1 MIDQTTTQTMNM
13 LNFQQ
18 NIMSGGPLIRETN
31 NNNLQF
37 YVNQSTV
44 MEPNSSEKHAKDTT
58 NTSPPPLPPTS
69 HSLNLVPSYH
79 PITTS
84 LYANNKRE
92 MTLKDRIMKKLSEN
106 NNNNNNQITSAFL
119 PNTTTITTTTT
130 NTIRNEDQENAFRQ
144 IETVHNYAK
153 SSSSPKSSVS
163 SYFDEDDE
171 DEEDDNSEE
180 DEFNDEED
188 ELNVERIESIKK
200 KRANIA
206 VNCLAST
213 NKPTISES
221 SSSFSGGSCYN
232 SSSPSPPSPEAVI
245 KTVEQD
251 HHTRR
256 PMDVFLIFCKRHR
269 EIVRDKH
276 KTLENR

>member
-1 MIDQTTTQTMNM
+1 M

-18 NIMSGGPLIRETN
+18 SMVSGGPLARET

-37 YVNQSTV
+37 YVNRSATV
-44 MEPNSSEKHAKDTT
+44 VEPNSNEKNAKESIIMNSNINNN
-58 NTSPPPLPPTS
+58 NTSPQMTPNVSTT
-69 HSLNLVPSYH
+69 HSALNLVPISIPSYH
-79 PITTS
+79 PNTTS
-84 LYANNKRE
+84 LYGNNKRE

-106 NNNNNNQITSAFL
+106 NNNNNNNQISSAFL
-119 PNTTTITTTTT
+119 SNSNTT
-130 NTIRNEDQENAFRQ
+130 TIRNEDQENAFRQ

-163 SYFDEDDE
+163 SYFDDDDE
-171 DEEDDNSEE
+171 DDDENSEDE
-180 DEFNDEED
+180 DLNAED
-188 ELNVERIESIKK
+188 HDLNMDCIESLQK
-200 KRANIA
+200 KRSGKTLIQSNPSKQNI
-206 VNCLAST
+206 SD
-213 NKPTISES
+213 

-232 SSSPSPPSPEAVI
+232 SSSPSPPSPETATKSAV
-245 KTVEQD
+245 QD

-256 PMDVFLIFCKRHR
+256 PMNVFLIFCKRHR

>member
-1 MIDQTTTQTMNM
+1 MNM

-18 NIMSGGPLIRETN
+18 NIMSGGSLIRETN

-37 YVNQSTV
+37 YMDQSTV
-44 MEPNSSEKHAKDTT
+44 MEPNSSENHAKDTT
-58 NTSPPPLPPTS
+58 NTSPTS
-69 HSLNLVPSYH
+69 HSALVHVPSYH

-106 NNNNNNQITSAFL
+106 NNNQITSAFL
-119 PNTTTITTTTT
+119 PNTQT
-130 NTIRNEDQENAFRQ
+130 TIRNEDQENAFRQ

-171 DEEDDNSEE
+171 EEDDDNSEE
-180 DEFNDEED
+180 DDFNDEED
-188 ELNVERIESIKK
+188 ELNVERIESMKK

-232 SSSPSPPSPEAVI
+232 SSSPSPPSPEAI
-245 KTVEQD
+245 TKTVEQD

-256 PMDVFLIFCKRHR
+256 PMNVFLIFCKRHR

-276 KTLENR
+276 KTLENRLVYISI

>member
-1 MIDQTTTQTMNM
+1 MNM

-18 NIMSGGPLIRETN
+18 NIVPGGHLIRETN

-37 YVNQSTV
+37 YVNQSTA
-44 MEPNSSEKHAKDTT
+44 MEPNSSEKHAKEKT
-58 NTSPPPLPPTS
+58 NTSPPTS
-69 HSLNLVPSYH
+69 HSALNLVPSYH

-106 NNNNNNQITSAFL
+106 NNNQTTSAFL
-119 PNTTTITTTTT
+119 PNTTT
-130 NTIRNEDQENAFRQ
+130 TIRNEDQENAFRQ

-153 SSSSPKSSVS
+153 SSASPKSSVS
-163 SYFDEDDE
+163 SYFDEDYEDDDE
-171 DEEDDNSEE
+171 DNSEE
-180 DEFNDEED
+180 DDFNDEEY
-188 ELNVERIESIKK
+188 ELNVEQIESIKK
-200 KRANIA
+200 KRAIIA

-232 SSSPSPPSPEAVI
+232 SSSPSPPSPETVI

-256 PMDVFLIFCKRHR
+256 PMNVFLIFCKRHR